1 MKRILALVA
10 AFVMT
15 GLVALCMLAVG
26 GAALFNPNSVPVS
39 NSPSAPSSVAASA
52 DPSTQAQVAE
62 LQNEIAQYQQQLD
75 QANAQLQDYQNLLTA
90 LQQRGLIRILSDGTI
105 QIRGGGGR

>member
-1 MKRILALVA
+1 MKRVQALVA

-26 GAALFNPNSVPVS
+26 GAALLNRNSVPVS
-39 NSPSAPSSVAASA
+39 DSPNAPSAVSASA
-52 DPSTQAQVAE
+52 DPSTQAQVAQ
-62 LQNEIAQYQQQLD
+62 LQNEIAQYQQQLNQD
-75 QANAQLQDYQNLLTA
+75 NAQLQQYQDLLTA

-105 QIRGGGGR
+105 QIRGGGSR

>member
-90 LQQRGLIRILSDGTI
+90 LQQRG
-105 QIRGGGGR
+105 